1 MYKTEMVRI
10 EMGEKFMKKL
20 VLVIFMISIGLIV
33 RAEGG
38 ADTSFEE
45 VAIGELP
52 IAKDSYWSTNG
63 VEGSVFEVFDAMATN
78 GFESYETVSRP
89 EKYASLPSNTKA
101 LSINSTGPIFRK
113 VDSAEVDAS
122 GKPAISLKE
131 SPLYFDSIVQF
142 ETDYVSPDVSWRSDI
157 QEYTDKI
164 IVWLYAS
171 PSNVCVETPGLF
183 GETVPFTNLVIT
195 AGKYL
200 NPGYNNVV
208 SPTNYLTNIE
218 VKPNE
223 WHRLT
228 IKAINNIATNDN
240 EQHTPGFEIWLDEV
254 KVEATLD
261 YVNRDPS
268 NMITTFPSIATR
280 DFTGDNNITGVAF
293 DGVGAVDDI
302 VFTFDRPAF
311 DPPEPV
317 SPQIETYAI
326 ITSGDN
332 AYFTLC
338 PDDTWSVALEQNA
351 IETTL
356 SKLYVLVQ
364 PNTGYELV
372 GASFN
377 GVEIAELPSLSEYND
392 YLFEI
397 TVPNNGGIVEA
408 NAKFEFTVEMQ
419 KKKAGAP
426 MINGAL
432 AESPEAFIENANSGV
447 AIEIPEGWTLE
458 GNTLIDSNGDKYAT
472 FAPYYDVS
480 LVGGIVALALNDTV
494 RPVIGETALGKGD
507 AIIVTDTAVIVGVTN
522 ARAGL
527 YYGVQAYSEPSA
539 TVAEKLGDASG
550 WIKADGETVNVTSD
564 KPKDGNGEYI
574 DPAFFRA
581 VVTDVE
587 PTT

>member
-1 MYKTEMVRI
+1 
-10 EMGEKFMKKL
+10 MKKL
-20 VLVIFMISIGLIV
+20 ILIIFMLSISLFL

-38 ADTSFEE
+38 ADTSFEAFE
-45 VAIGELP
+45 KYSIGELP
-52 IAKDSYWSTNG
+52 VAKDPYWSTNG
-63 VEGSVFEVFDAMATN
+63 VEGSIFEVFEVTATN
-78 GFESYETVSRP
+78 GLESYKNVSRP
-89 EKYASLPSNTKA
+89 KKYADKENKQALFINTVDP
-101 LSINSTGPIFRK
+101 LFRR
-113 VDSAEVDAS
+113 VDSTEVDAS
-122 GKPAISLKE
+122 GKPAISLKD

-142 ETDYVSPDVSWRSDI
+142 ETDYVSPDVGWRSDI

-164 IVWLYAS
+164 IVWLYGS
-171 PSNVCVETPGLF
+171 PSSVSEDNPGLF
-183 GETVPFTNLVIT
+183 GETTPFTNLVIT

-200 NPGYNNVV
+200 YEGYNNMVNP
-208 SPTNYLTNIE
+208 SNYLTNIE
-218 VKPNE
+218 VKPKE
-223 WHRLT
+223 WHHLT
-228 IKAINNIATNDN
+228 IKAINNIAKAG
-240 EQHTPGFEIWLDEV
+240 EQHTPGFEIWLDQE

-280 DFTGDNNITGVAF
+280 DFTGDNEITGVAF

-302 VFTFDRPAF
+302 VFTTERPSF
-311 DPPEPV
+311 DPPEPEPPV
-317 SPQIETYAI
+317 IETYAI

-338 PDDTWSVALEQNA
+338 PDDTWSVALKQNA

-447 AIEIPEGWTLE
+447 AIEIPEGWMLN
-458 GNTLIDSNGDKYAT
+458 GNTLIDSNGDEYAT
-472 FAPYYDVS
+472 FPDYYDVS
-480 LVGGIVALALNDTV
+480 LAGGSIELALNDTV
-494 RPVIGETALGKGD
+494 KPVIGETALGKGD

-527 YYGVQAYSEPSA
+527 YYGVQAYSEPA
-539 TVAEKLGDASG
+539 AVAADKIGDASG
-550 WIKADGETVNVTSD
+550 WIKAEGETVNVTSD
-564 KPKDGNGEYI
+564 KPKDSNGEYI

-587 PTT
+587 PTP

>member
-1 MYKTEMVRI
+1 
-10 EMGEKFMKKL
+10 MKKL
-20 VLVIFMISIGLIV
+20 ILVMFMISMGLIV

-45 VAIGELP
+45 LAIGELP
-52 IAKDSYWSTNG
+52 IATDPYWSTNG
-63 VEGSVFEVFDAMATN
+63 VEGSIFEVFDVTATN
-78 GFESYETVSRP
+78 GFESYEAVSHP
-89 EKYASLPSNTKA
+89 EKYASLASNTKA
-101 LSINSTGPIFRK
+101 LSINTVDPIFRK
-113 VDSAEVDAS
+113 VDSTEVDAS

-142 ETDYVSPDVSWRSDI
+142 ETDYVSPEVGWRSDI

-171 PSNVCVETPGLF
+171 PSNVCVEAPGLF
-183 GETVPFTNLVIT
+183 GETTPFTNIVIT

-200 NPGYNNVV
+200 NPGYNNMV

-228 IKAINNIATNDN
+228 IKAINNIAKAG
-240 EQHTPGFEIWLDEV
+240 EQHTPGFEIWLDQE

-268 NMITTFPSIATR
+268 NMITTFPSMATR
-280 DFTGDNNITGVAF
+280 DFTGNNKITGVAF

-302 VFTFDRPAF
+302 VFTTAPTLED
-311 DPPEPV
+311 
-317 SPQIETYAI
+317 IETYAI
-326 ITSGDN
+326 TTSGEN
-332 AYFTLC
+332 ATIDLFEDEGANINIDKEAINVNIYEPFVVVF
-338 PDDTWSVALEQNA
+338 PD
-351 IETTL
+351 
-356 SKLYVLVQ
+356 Y
-364 PNTGYELV
+364 GYELV
-372 GASFN
+372 SANFN
-377 GVEIAELPSLSEYND
+377 GDSVQPCQIGED
-392 YLFEI
+392 YYIFKV
-397 TVPNNGGIVEA
+397 TVPNSSGKV
-408 NAKFEFTVEMQ
+408 AKGATFGFTVEMQ

-447 AIEIPEGWTLE
+447 TIEIPEGWTLN

-480 LVGGIVALALNDTV
+480 LVDGIIELALNDTV
-494 RPVIGETALGKGD
+494 RPVIGETASGKGD

-527 YYGVQAYSEPSA
+527 YYGVQAYSEPAA
-539 TVAEKLGDASG
+539 TAADKLGDASG
-550 WIKADGETVNVTSD
+550 WIKAEGETVNVTTD
-564 KPKDGNGEYI
+564 KPKDSNGEYI

-587 PTT
+587 PTP

>member
-1 MYKTEMVRI
+1 MNKL

-20 VLVIFMISIGLIV
+20 ILIIFMLSISLFL

-38 ADTSFEE
+38 ADTSFEAFE
-45 VAIGELP
+45 KYSIGELP
-52 IAKDSYWSTNG
+52 VAKDPYWSTNG
-63 VEGSVFEVFDAMATN
+63 VEGSIFEVFEVTATN
-78 GFESYETVSRP
+78 GLESYKNVSRP
-89 EKYASLPSNTKA
+89 KKYADKENKQALFINTVDP
-101 LSINSTGPIFRK
+101 LFRR
-113 VDSAEVDAS
+113 VDSTEVDAS
-122 GKPAISLKE
+122 GKPAISLKD

-142 ETDYVSPDVSWRSDI
+142 ETDYVSPDVGWRSDI

-164 IVWLYAS
+164 IVWLYGS
-171 PSNVCVETPGLF
+171 PSSVSEDNPGLF
-183 GETVPFTNLVIT
+183 GETTPFTNLVIT

-200 NPGYNNVV
+200 YEGYNNMVNP
-208 SPTNYLTNIE
+208 SNYLTNIE
-218 VKPNE
+218 VKPKE
-223 WHRLT
+223 WHHLT
-228 IKAINNIATNDN
+228 IKAINNIAKAG
-240 EQHTPGFEIWLDEV
+240 EQHTPGFEIWLDQE

-280 DFTGDNNITGVAF
+280 DFTGDNEITGVAF

-302 VFTFDRPAF
+302 VFTTERPSF
-311 DPPEPV
+311 DPPEPEPPV
-317 SPQIETYAI
+317 IETYAI

-338 PDDTWSVALEQNA
+338 PDDTWSVALKQNA

-447 AIEIPEGWTLE
+447 AIEIPEGWMLN
-458 GNTLIDSNGDKYAT
+458 GNTLIDSNGDEYAT
-472 FAPYYDVS
+472 FPDYYDVS
-480 LVGGIVALALNDTV
+480 LAGGSIELALNDTV
-494 RPVIGETALGKGD
+494 KPVIGETALGKGD

-527 YYGVQAYSEPSA
+527 YYGVQAYSEPA
-539 TVAEKLGDASG
+539 AVAADKIGDASG
-550 WIKADGETVNVTSD
+550 WIKAEGETVNVTSD
-564 KPKDGNGEYI
+564 KPKDSNGEYI

-587 PTT
+587 PTP